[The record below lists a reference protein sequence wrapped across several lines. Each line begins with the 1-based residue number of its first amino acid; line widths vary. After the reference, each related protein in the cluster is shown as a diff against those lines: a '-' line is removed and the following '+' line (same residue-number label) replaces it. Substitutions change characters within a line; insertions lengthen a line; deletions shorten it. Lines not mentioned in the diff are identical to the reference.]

1 MVYCR
6 HCGDQIP
13 VDSVFCPSCGK
24 NLLPEDPNPDMMAP
38 VESAEPETPVTR
50 RDWLRGVR
58 NIPWQRYRMAA
69 SGVIHLNN
77 IRQVRVTWTVSQVLF
92 TASAAFSVVGFV
104 LSLAGRQQGLSWILF
119 GLVLGLGALYT
130 KDPPTRGTP
139 PTLGG

>member
-1 MVYCR
+1 
-6 HCGDQIP
+6 
-13 VDSVFCPSCGK
+13 
-24 NLLPEDPNPDMMAP
+24 
-38 VESAEPETPVTR
+38 
-50 RDWLRGVR
+50 
-58 NIPWQRYRMAA
+58 MAA

-130 KDPPTRGTP
+130 KDPPNRTP